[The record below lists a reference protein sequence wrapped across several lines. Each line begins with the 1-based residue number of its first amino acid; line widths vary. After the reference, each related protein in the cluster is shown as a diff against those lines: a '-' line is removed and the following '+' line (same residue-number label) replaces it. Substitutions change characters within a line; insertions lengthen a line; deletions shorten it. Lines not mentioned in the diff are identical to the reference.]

1 MRKKTAILLISFLG
15 AVALASSIVA
25 VTSSRKA
32 QRLEYYARASS
43 EHAFEELVASMS
55 ELSNDLEKSL
65 YVSDPQLQSAL
76 CTQVYG
82 RTVAAQMAMGMLP
95 YEAHSLEQTAGFVS
109 RVGDYASVLSK
120 TVSGNDGYTQEELQ
134 NLQSLSET
142 ASELSRSLQELRLQ
156 LSNGTMQMDTALLE
170 NSIEPGTEEAVSL
183 SSSIADIENEFP
195 ELPTLIY
202 DGPFSDGI
210 RTDAPRLLEGEET
223 VSEEKARSAAARV
236 LSVAESDV
244 KSLGECG
251 GDIPCWCFTAKVY
264 GSDYSVYVTKQGGY
278 VLSVLCARTPGQTSY
293 SVDDGLA
300 MAERFVESMG
310 LENMRRSYHIVQ
322 NGVLTVN
329 FEYEQD
335 GVLCY
340 PDLVKVGIALDNG
353 TLMSYDASGYISAH
367 RQRELPEAQIS
378 EEEARAILGD
388 PLSVDSTN
396 LTVIPMEGG
405 EEKLCYEFVCSGGE
419 HRCIVYINAVSGAE
433 ERILLLLEDE
443 NGSLTI

>member
-1 MRKKTAILLISFLG
+1 MRRKTAVLLISFLG

-25 VTSSRKA
+25 VTSTRKA

-43 EHAFEELVASMS
+43 EHAFEELVTSMS

-65 YVSDPQLQSAL
+65 YVSDPTLQSAL

-95 YEAHSLEQTAGFVS
+95 YDAHSLEQTAGFVS

-120 TVSGNDGYTQEELQ
+120 TVSGNDGYTEEELE

-142 ASELSRSLQELRLQ
+142 ASALSQSLQELRMQ
-156 LSNGTMQMDTALLE
+156 LGNGTMQMDSELLE

-202 DGPFSDGI
+202 DGPFSDGV
-210 RTDAPRLLEGEET
+210 RTDDPRLLRGKE
-223 VSEEKARSAAARV
+223 VISEEKARSVAAQV

-244 KSLGECG
+244 ASQGDCG
-251 GDIPCWCFTAKVY
+251 GDIPCWRFSATVSGCE
-264 GSDYSVYVTKQGGY
+264 YSVYVTKQGGY
-278 VLSVLCARTPGQTSY
+278 VLSVLCARTPGESRY
-293 SVDDGLA
+293 SVEDGLA
-300 MAERFVESMG
+300 MAERFIQNMG
-310 LENMRRSYHIVQ
+310 LESMRRSYHIVQ

-353 TLMSYDASGYISAH
+353 TLMSYDAAGYISAH
-367 RQRELPEAQIS
+367 RERELPQELLS
-378 EEEARAILGD
+378 EEKALAILGD
-388 PLSVDSTN
+388 QLTVDSSN
-396 LTVIPMEGG
+396 LAIIPMEGG
-405 EEKLCYEFVCSGGE
+405 QEKLCYEFVCSGGA
-419 HRCIVYINAVSGAE
+419 HRCIVYVNAVTGAE
-433 ERILLLLEDE
+433 ERILLLLEDD